1 MRPESAFF
9 AVFLSHYIF
18 LVIGHIFSI
27 YQKNV
32 RTKKGRLAPSDDT
45 VNYYVAL
52 FSSIVRM

>member
-1 MRPESAFF
+1 MRPEPAFF

-18 LVIGHIFSI
+18 LVMDDIFSI
-27 YQKNV
+27 YRKNA